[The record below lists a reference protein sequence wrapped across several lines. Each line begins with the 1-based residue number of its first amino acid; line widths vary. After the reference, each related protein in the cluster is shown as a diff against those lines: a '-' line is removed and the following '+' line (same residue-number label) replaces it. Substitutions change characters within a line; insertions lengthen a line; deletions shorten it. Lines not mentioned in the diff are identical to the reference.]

1 MMNNK
6 DYFIQ
11 ILRSTGREGVDEV
24 IAGLE
29 ALGFFEAPASTVF
42 HLNEPGGLLQH
53 SLNVYREAMAIRE
66 KQIEML
72 PDIEPRLPADS
83 VAIGAL
89 LHDTCKAAI
98 YKPVEKWRKDAQGR
112 WESYRGYE
120 VDYSDLPVGHGEKS
134 VIMLLRWGL
143 RMTDDEILAIRWHM
157 DAGVSRSRVLRRSP
171 TSARPRACALYWRWS
186 RRPTGLPHS
195 YWKLK

>member
-1 MMNNK
+1 MNNK
-6 DYFIQ
+6 EYFIH
-11 ILRSTGREGVDEV
+11 ILRSTGREGVEEV

-29 ALGFFEAPASTVF
+29 SLGFFEAPASTVF

-66 KQIEML
+66 KQIELL
-72 PDIEPRLPADS
+72 PDIEQRLPSNS
-83 VAIGAL
+83 VAIASL
-89 LHDTCKAAI
+89 LHDACKAAI

-143 RMTDDEILAIRWHM
+143 RMTDDEIIAIRWHM
-157 DAGVSRSRVLRRSP
+157 DAWDVSFQSSEAKSNISIAKGMCPLLAVVK
-171 TSARPRACALYWRWS
+171 AAD
-186 RRPTGLPHS
+186 GLAS
-195 YWKLK
+195 FILEA

>member
-1 MMNNK
+1 MNNK
-6 DYFIQ
+6 ECFIH
-11 ILRSTGREGVDEV
+11 ILRSTGREGVEEV

-29 ALGFFEAPASTVF
+29 SLGFFEAPASTVF

-66 KQIEML
+66 KQIELL
-72 PDIEPRLPADS
+72 PDIEQRLPSDS
-83 VAIGAL
+83 VAIASL
-89 LHDTCKAAI
+89 LHDACKAAI

-112 WESYRGYE
+112 WKSYRGYE

-157 DAGVSRSRVLRRSP
+157 DAWDVSFQSSEAKSNIS
-171 TSARPRACALYWRWS
+171 TAK
-186 RRPTGLPHS
+186 GLCPLLAVVKAADGLAS
-195 YWKLK
+195 FILEA

>member
-1 MMNNK
+1 MH
-6 DYFIQ
+6 
-11 ILRSTGREGVDEV
+11 ILRSTGREGIEEV

-29 ALGFFEAPASTVF
+29 SLGFFEAPASTVF
-42 HLNEPGGLLQH
+42 HLNEPAGLLQH

-120 VDYSDLPVGHGEKS
+120 VDSSDLPVGHGEKS

-157 DAGVSRSRVLRRSP
+157 DAWDVSFQSSEAKSNISTAKGMCPLLSVVK
-171 TSARPRACALYWRWS
+171 AAD
-186 RRPTGLPHS
+186 GLAS
-195 YWKLK
+195 FILEA

>member
-1 MMNNK
+1 MNNK
-6 DYFIQ
+6 EYFMH
-11 ILRSTGREGVDEV
+11 ILRSTGREGIEEV

-29 ALGFFEAPASTVF
+29 SLGFFEAPASTVF

-66 KQIEML
+66 KQIELL
-72 PDIEPRLPADS
+72 PDIEQRLPSNS
-83 VAIGAL
+83 VAIASL
-89 LHDTCKAAI
+89 LHDACKAAL

-157 DAGVSRSRVLRRSP
+157 DAWDVSFQSSEAKSNISTAKGMCPLLAVVK
-171 TSARPRACALYWRWS
+171 AAD
-186 RRPTGLPHS
+186 GLAS
-195 YWKLK
+195 FILEA

>member
-1 MMNNK
+1 MNNK
-6 DYFIQ
+6 EFFIQ
-11 ILRSTGREGVDEV
+11 ILRSTGREGVEEV

-29 ALGFFEAPASTVF
+29 SLGFFEAPASTVF

-66 KQIEML
+66 KQIELL
-72 PDIEPRLPADS
+72 PDIEQRLPSDS
-83 VAIGAL
+83 VAIASL
-89 LHDTCKAAI
+89 LHDACKAAI

-157 DAGVSRSRVLRRSP
+157 DPGSLVP
-171 TSARPRACALYWRWS
+171 EF
-186 RRPTGLPHS
+186 
-195 YWKLK
+195 

>member
-1 MMNNK
+1 MNK
-6 DYFIQ
+6 KEHFIQ
-11 ILRSTGREGVDEV
+11 ILSSTGREGVDEV

-29 ALGFFEAPASTVF
+29 ARGFFEAPASTVF

-72 PDIEPRLPADS
+72 PDSEPRLPSDS
-83 VAIGAL
+83 VAIASL
-89 LHDTCKAAI
+89 RHDACKAAI
-98 YKPVEKWRKDAQGR
+98 YKPVEKWRKDAKGR

-157 DAGVSRSRVLRRSP
+157 DAWDVSFQSSEAKSNISTAKGMCPLLAVVK
-171 TSARPRACALYWRWS
+171 AAD
-186 RRPTGLPHS
+186 GLAS
-195 YWKLK
+195 FILEA